1 MSPQPSGDNT
11 MSKQF
16 FFVQVAPALF
26 AGELSAKINL
36 ARLDFV
42 ESPCKPSFAKN
53 NTYQPI
59 YIAFDYK
66 DVPSDEITLAEY
78 NELFYEMFRK
88 NHGHDDAKQLIE
100 KLGQVSEGLFI
111 VGANYDSNYDST
123 TVIMID
129 DQQSFHFTRLFKIC
143 DQFGDSFAHSFD
155 QQCISP
161 MKAMMLM
168 ATNSY

>member
-1 MSPQPSGDNT
+1 

-16 FFVQVAPALF
+16 FFVQVVPALF
-26 AGELSAKINL
+26 AGDLSAKINL
-36 ARLDFV
+36 ACLDFV
-42 ESPCKPSFAKN
+42 ESPSKPSFAKN
-53 NTYQPI
+53 NVYQPI
-59 YIAFDYK
+59 YIAFDIE
-66 DVPSDEITLAEY
+66 DEPSHEMTLAEY
-78 NELFYEMFRK
+78 NEQFYEMFRK
-88 NHGHDDAKQLIE
+88 NHGYDDAELLIE

-129 DQQSFHFTRLFKIC
+129 DKQQYHFTRLFKISLSGTS
-143 DQFGDSFAHSFD
+143 DDSFAHSFD

-161 MKAMMLM
+161 MKAVMLM